1 MNRVRRASQF
11 REGMMYLLFGL
22 ISWLQVATV
31 SSLGGRSCSR
41 WRISECNSRG
51 DGGLFANPVNQ
62 EGSNYRGDITEQ
74 EAFQWFDEALIH
86 VRAGSGGHGSSA
98 VKFGKA
104 RQHRGVTGGSGGNGG
119 SVIFTVDPST
129 NTLLGFRGK
138 TGFRADNG
146 DDGDLEYAN
155 GLNGKHFYLAVPRGT
170 TVSDNATNEVIGE
183 LTREGQ
189 ELVVANGG
197 LGGRGNAALKTKGE
211 KSVATPPQGGEKL
224 WLKLELK
231 LVADV
236 GLVGVPNAGK
246 STLLDAVTNARP
258 KIASYPFTT
267 IVPNLGVCR
276 IDGGR
281 KEGGEEMVI
290 ADIPG
295 LLEGAHEGV
304 GLGRGFLRH
313 IERCKMIIHIV
324 NGDSEDPIGDFNAIN
339 RELQLFSPG
348 LATKPQVVV
357 LNKIDIPEVA
367 DKQEQLVAQLRE
379 SMGHSRLLV
388 ISAAGR
394 MGVKDLMDRTGSF
407 LGKIKADEARALAER
422 RKREAEARKAEAG
435 GDWDVEDDEGNS
447 DGKVAEA
454 GSCRVTCISETLLE
468 VSGPGAEY
476 LVAETASGSTH
487 YYGAEQRLRA
497 VVEALDISGQAEE
510 SYHSFR
516 KNKDQ
521 KAAPLPRK
529 MSLRLRGSDAT
540 EEVFGYLL
548 DGTIVPTG

>member
-1 MNRVRRASQF
+1 MSYFLLLGVFCLVSVSPLRVHTCR
-11 REGMMYLLFGL
+11 
-22 ISWLQVATV
+22 
-31 SSLGGRSCSR
+31 R
-41 WRISECNSRG
+41 WRSYCCGSG
-51 DGGLFANPVNQ
+51 SHGKLFANPVNQ

-146 DDGDLEYAN
+146 EDGDLEYAN

-211 KSVATPPQGGEKL
+211 KSVATPPQGGERR

-339 RELQLFSPG
+339 RELQLFSPA

-357 LNKIDIPEVA
+357 LNKIDIPDVA
-367 DKQEQLVAQLRE
+367 EKQGQLVAQLRE
-379 SMGHSRLLV
+379 NMGHSRLLA

-394 MGVKDLMDRTGSF
+394 IGVKDLMERTGNF
-407 LGKIKADEARALAER
+407 LGKIRADEAKALAER
-422 RKREAEARKAEAG
+422 RKRVAEARRAAGDSDYDDSDDG
-435 GDWDVEDDEGNS
+435 GDGDSE
-447 DGKVAEA
+447 VAEA
-454 GSCRVTCISETLLE
+454 GSCRVTCVSETLLE
-468 VSGPGAEY
+468 VSGPAAEY
-476 LVAETASGSTH
+476 LVAETASGATH

-497 VVEALDISGQAEE
+497 VVEALDISGQAED

-516 KNKDQ
+516 KSKDQ
-521 KAAPLPRK
+521 QAAPLPKK
-529 MSLRLRGSDAT
+529 MGLRLRGTGAL
-540 EEVFGYLL
+540 EGEGELFGYLQ
-548 DGTIVPTG
+548 DGTIVPAE